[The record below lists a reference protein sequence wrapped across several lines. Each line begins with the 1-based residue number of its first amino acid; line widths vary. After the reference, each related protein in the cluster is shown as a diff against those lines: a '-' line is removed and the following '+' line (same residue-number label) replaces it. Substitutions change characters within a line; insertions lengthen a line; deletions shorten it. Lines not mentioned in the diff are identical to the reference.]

1 MFPGQD
7 TYLLGHVEDAADVEG
22 SIGLVVQDVA
32 GLVVSLRYEA
42 VKLLV
47 LPLAD
52 VLRVQHPQSLW
63 RSRENRSHQLQDAGA
78 GKQNLSNRLLCTA
91 WECDVAQAHYHRL
104 TNYCALWPR
113 ATPQRKLLPCNIY
126 RVALFRPKQKGFA

>member
-104 TNYCALWPR
+104 TNYCASSGLGPPLR
-113 ATPQRKLLPCNIY
+113 GNSCPATYI
-126 RVALFRPKQKGFA
+126 G